1 MKIVSQSENS
11 VLVLFEQK
19 ISPDVSQS
27 VFYFTQLIQN
37 ELSNFIIDIVP
48 SYASIMI
55 SFNLLEISHHNFNEI
70 LNRLM
75 DDHKHPDQQIQNSQK
90 NLIEIP
96 VYYGEDV
103 GFDLATI
110 AQQSSLSIQQV
121 IQLHNKKIYDVY
133 ALGFA
138 PGFAYLGSVDEQIAT
153 PRKQTPRLTLPKGS
167 VGIADSQ
174 TAIYPFDSPGGWNII
189 GRTPV
194 DLVDY
199 DQQPPCLMQVGD
211 RIKFKPIEK
220 EEYQMLGGEL

>member
-1 MKIVSQSENS
+1 MKIVSQSENT

-19 ISPDVSQS
+19 ISADVSQS
-27 VFYFTQLIQN
+27 VFYTTQHIQN
-37 ELSNFIIDIVP
+37 ELNRFIIDIVP

-55 SFNLLEISHHNFNEI
+55 SFNLLEISHHNFKEI
-70 LNRLM
+70 LKRLI
-75 DDHKHPDQQIQNSQK
+75 DDHKQDDKQTQNTQK
-90 NLIEIP
+90 KLIEIP
-96 VYYGEDV
+96 VYYGEEV
-103 GFDLATI
+103 GFDLSAI
-110 AQQSSLSIQQV
+110 SELSSLTIEEV
-121 IQLHNKKIYDVY
+121 IQRHSEKTYDVY

-153 PRKQTPRLTLPKGS
+153 PRLQTPRLTLPKGS

-174 TAIYPFDSPGGWNII
+174 TAIYPFDSPGGWNIV

-211 RIKFKPIEK
+211 RIQFKPIEK
-220 EEYQMLGGEL
+220 EEYQSLGGEL